1 VLDQAALDQ
10 WQFGHRRVQ
19 CALRRRGEEILC
31 QPRQE
36 SRQIPE
42 MVTHLR
48 RTQQRV
54 AQDLAEIA
62 RKHVRKNRG
71 AFDQAAI
78 AVTGFLAGHL
88 VPVDQNHIP
97 AAFLQVQGG
106 AHADHARTQ
115 DEYVGLQ
122 FRHPGTPK
130 V

>member
-1 VLDQAALDQ
+1 
-10 WQFGHRRVQ
+10 
-19 CALRRRGEEILC
+19 
-31 QPRQE
+31 
-36 SRQIPE
+36 

-48 RTQQRV
+48 RAQQRV

-78 AVTGFLAGHL
+78 AITGFLAGHL

-122 FRHPGTPK
+122 FRHPALRKFNVTRLRARLMVKLVIAAPPRKPARSAG
-130 V
+130 